1 MDLLSSGDAGDLA
14 AYLAAESSLAGPR
27 TNQDLTE
34 AFARAVRE
42 FAAADPED
50 RRILMDLCVELAC
63 ISPEDAPTDDP
74 HEFLSVCGV
83 RGIAAMGTISPG
95 CVKAALRK
103 LAESADDPRWRI
115 RDAVAIGL
123 KDLLARHRDV
133 TVSELNGWV
142 EGGSWSAMK
151 TVAAGVADADLLREP
166 DLAEAALRLHRK
178 IMIRVYTAGERESE
192 DFHALRKTLGC
203 TLSRVVAALPSSG
216 FEYLQQVSTLDDQE
230 IRWIV
235 RENLKDNHLAGHYP
249 ETVRHIQAQIGE

>member
-1 MDLLSSGDAGDLA
+1 MDLISSGDAGDLI

-34 AFARAVRE
+34 AFARAIRE
-42 FAAADPED
+42 FAVADRED
-50 RRILMDLCVELAC
+50 RRILWDLCVELAC

-83 RGIAAMGTISPG
+83 RGIAAMGPVSPG

-103 LAESADDPRWRI
+103 LAESAEDPRWRI
-115 RDAVAIGL
+115 RGAVAIGL
-123 KDLLARHRDV
+123 RDLLARHRDV

-142 EGGSWSAMK
+142 EGGSWSAMQ

-166 DLAEAALRLHRK
+166 DLAEAALLLHRK

-192 DFHALRKTLGC
+192 DFQALRKTLGC

-235 RENLKDNHLAGHYP
+235 RENLKDNQLAGDYP
-249 ETVRHIQAQIGE
+249 ETVRHIQAQIG

>member
-1 MDLLSSGDAGDLA
+1 MDLISSGDAGDLI

-34 AFARAVRE
+34 AFARAIRE
-42 FAAADPED
+42 LAVADRED
-50 RRILMDLCVELAC
+50 RRILWDLCVELAC
-63 ISPEDAPTDDP
+63 ISPEDAPTSEP
-74 HEFLSVCGV
+74 HESLSVCGV
-83 RGIAAMGTISPG
+83 RGIAAMGTVSPG

-103 LAESADDPRWRI
+103 LAESAEDPRWRI
-115 RDAVAIGL
+115 RGAVAIGL
-123 KDLLARHRDV
+123 RDLLARHRDV

-142 EGGSWSAMK
+142 EGGSWSAMQ
-151 TVAAGVADADLLREP
+151 TVAAGIADADVLREP
-166 DLAEAALRLHRK
+166 DLAEAALLLHRK

-192 DFHALRKTLGC
+192 DFQALRKTLGC

-235 RENLKDNHLAGHYP
+235 RENLKDNHLAGDYP
-249 ETVRHIQAQIGE
+249 ETVRHIQAQIG

>member
-1 MDLLSSGDAGDLA
+1 MDLLSSGDAGDLI

-34 AFARAVRE
+34 AFARAIRE
-42 FAAADPED
+42 FAVADRED
-50 RRILMDLCVELAC
+50 RRILWDLCVELAC
-63 ISPEDAPTDDP
+63 ISPEDAPTSEP
-74 HEFLSVCGV
+74 HESLSVCGV
-83 RGIAAMGTISPG
+83 RGIAAMGTVSPG

-103 LAESADDPRWRI
+103 LAESAEDPRWRI
-115 RDAVAIGL
+115 RGAVAIGL
-123 KDLLARHRDV
+123 RDLLARHRDV

-142 EGGSWSAMK
+142 EGGSWSAMQ

-166 DLAEAALRLHRK
+166 DLAEAALLLHRK

-192 DFHALRKTLGC
+192 DFQALRKTLGC

-235 RENLKDNHLAGHYP
+235 RENLKDNQLAGDYP
-249 ETVRHIQAQIGE
+249 ETVRHIQAQIG

>member
-1 MDLLSSGDAGDLA
+1 MDLLSSGDAGDLI

-34 AFARAVRE
+34 AFARAIRE
-42 FAAADPED
+42 FAVADRED
-50 RRILMDLCVELAC
+50 RRILWDLCVELAC
-63 ISPEDAPTDDP
+63 ISPEDAPTSEP
-74 HEFLSVCGV
+74 HESLSVCGV
-83 RGIAAMGTISPG
+83 RGIAAMGPVSPG

-103 LAESADDPRWRI
+103 LAESAEDPRWRI
-115 RDAVAIGL
+115 RGAVAIGL
-123 KDLLARHRDV
+123 RDLLARHRDV

-142 EGGSWSAMK
+142 EGGSWSAMQ

-166 DLAEAALRLHRK
+166 DLAEAALLLHRK

-192 DFHALRKTLGC
+192 DFQALRKTLGC

-235 RENLKDNHLAGHYP
+235 RENLKDNHLAGDYP
-249 ETVRHIQAQIGE
+249 ETVRHIQAQIG

>member
-1 MDLLSSGDAGDLA
+1 MDLISSGDAGDLI

-34 AFARAVRE
+34 AFARAIRE
-42 FAAADPED
+42 FAVADRED
-50 RRILMDLCVELAC
+50 RRILWDLCVELAC
-63 ISPEDAPTDDP
+63 ISPEDAPTSEP
-74 HEFLSVCGV
+74 HESLSVCGV
-83 RGIAAMGTISPG
+83 RGIAAMGTVSPG

-103 LAESADDPRWRI
+103 LAESAEDPRWRV

-123 KDLLARHRDV
+123 RDLLARHRDV

-142 EGGSWSAMK
+142 EGGSWSAMQ

-166 DLAEAALRLHRK
+166 DLAEAALMLHRK

-192 DFHALRKTLGC
+192 DFQALRKTLGC

-235 RENLKDNHLAGHYP
+235 RENLKDNHLAGDYP
-249 ETVRHIQAQIGE
+249 ETVRHIQAQIG

>member
-1 MDLLSSGDAGDLA
+1 MDLISSGDAGDLI

-34 AFARAVRE
+34 AFARAIRE
-42 FAAADPED
+42 FAVADRED
-50 RRILMDLCVELAC
+50 RRILWDLCVELAC

-103 LAESADDPRWRI
+103 LAESAEDPRWRI
-115 RDAVAIGL
+115 RGAVAIGL
-123 KDLLARHRDV
+123 RDLLARHRDV

-142 EGGSWSAMK
+142 EGGSWSAMQ

-166 DLAEAALRLHRK
+166 DLAEAALLLHRK

-192 DFHALRKTLGC
+192 DFQALRKTLGC

-235 RENLKDNHLAGHYP
+235 RENLKDNQLAGDYP
-249 ETVRHIQAQIGE
+249 ETVRHIQAQIG

>member
-1 MDLLSSGDAGDLA
+1 MDLLSSGDAGDLI

-34 AFARAVRE
+34 AFARAIRE
-42 FAAADPED
+42 FAVADRED
-50 RRILMDLCVELAC
+50 RRILWDLCVELAC

-83 RGIAAMGTISPG
+83 RGIAAMGPVSPG

-103 LAESADDPRWRI
+103 LAESAEDPRWRV

-123 KDLLARHRDV
+123 RDLLARHRDV

-142 EGGSWSAMK
+142 EGGSWSAMQ

-166 DLAEAALRLHRK
+166 DLAEAALLLHRK

-192 DFHALRKTLGC
+192 DFQALRKTLGC

-235 RENLKDNHLAGHYP
+235 RENLKDNHLAGDYP
-249 ETVRHIQAQIGE
+249 ETVRHIQAQIG

>member
-1 MDLLSSGDAGDLA
+1 MDLISSGDAGDLI

-34 AFARAVRE
+34 AFARAIRE

-50 RRILMDLCVELAC
+50 RRILWDLCVELAC

-83 RGIAAMGTISPG
+83 RGIAAMGPVSPG

-103 LAESADDPRWRI
+103 LAESAEDPRWRI
-115 RDAVAIGL
+115 RGAVAIGL
-123 KDLLARHRDV
+123 RDLLARHRDV

-142 EGGSWSAMK
+142 EGGSWSAMQ
-151 TVAAGVADADLLREP
+151 TVATGVADADLLREP
-166 DLAEAALRLHRK
+166 DLAEAALLLHRK

-192 DFHALRKTLGC
+192 DFQALRKTLGC

-235 RENLKDNHLAGHYP
+235 RENLKDNHLAGDYP
-249 ETVRHIQAQIGE
+249 ETVRHIQAQIG

>member
-1 MDLLSSGDAGDLA
+1 MDLLSSGDAGDLI

-34 AFARAVRE
+34 AFARAIRE
-42 FAAADPED
+42 FAVADRED
-50 RRILMDLCVELAC
+50 RRILWDLCVELAC
-63 ISPEDAPTDDP
+63 ISPEDAPTSEP
-74 HEFLSVCGV
+74 HESLSVCGV
-83 RGIAAMGTISPG
+83 RGIAAMGTVSPG

-103 LAESADDPRWRI
+103 LAESAEDPRWRV

-123 KDLLARHRDV
+123 RDLLARHRDV

-142 EGGSWSAMK
+142 EGGSWSAMQ

-166 DLAEAALRLHRK
+166 DLAEAALLLHRK

-192 DFHALRKTLGC
+192 DFQALRKTLGC

-235 RENLKDNHLAGHYP
+235 RENLKDNHLAGDYP
-249 ETVRHIQAQIGE
+249 ETVRHIQAQIG

>member
-1 MDLLSSGDAGDLA
+1 MDLLSSGDAGDLI

-34 AFARAVRE
+34 AFARAIRE
-42 FAAADPED
+42 FAVADRED
-50 RRILMDLCVELAC
+50 RRILWDLCVELAC

-103 LAESADDPRWRI
+103 LAESAEDPRWRI
-115 RDAVAIGL
+115 RGAVAIGL
-123 KDLLARHRDV
+123 RDLLARHRDV

-142 EGGSWSAMK
+142 EGGSWSAMQ

-166 DLAEAALRLHRK
+166 DLAEAALLLHRK

-192 DFHALRKTLGC
+192 DFQALRKTLGC

-235 RENLKDNHLAGHYP
+235 RENLKDNQLAGDYP
-249 ETVRHIQAQIGE
+249 ETVRHIQAQIG

>member
-1 MDLLSSGDAGDLA
+1 MDLLSSGDAGDLI

-34 AFARAVRE
+34 AFARAIRE
-42 FAAADPED
+42 FAVADRED
-50 RRILMDLCVELAC
+50 RRILWDLCVELAC
-63 ISPEDAPTDDP
+63 ISPEDAPTSEP
-74 HEFLSVCGV
+74 HESLSVCGV

-103 LAESADDPRWRI
+103 LAESAEDPRWRI
-115 RDAVAIGL
+115 RGAVAIGL
-123 KDLLARHRDV
+123 RDLLARHRDV

-142 EGGSWSAMK
+142 EGGSWSAMQ

-166 DLAEAALRLHRK
+166 DLAEAALLLHRK

-192 DFHALRKTLGC
+192 DFQALRKTLGC

-235 RENLKDNHLAGHYP
+235 RENLKDNHLAGDYP
-249 ETVRHIQAQIGE
+249 ETVRHIQAQIG

>member
-1 MDLLSSGDAGDLA
+1 MDLLSSGDAGDLI

-34 AFARAVRE
+34 AFARAIRE
-42 FAAADPED
+42 FAVADRED
-50 RRILMDLCVELAC
+50 RRILWDLCVELAC
-63 ISPEDAPTDDP
+63 ISPEDAPTSEP
-74 HEFLSVCGV
+74 HESLSVCGV

-103 LAESADDPRWRI
+103 LAESAEDPRWRI
-115 RDAVAIGL
+115 RGAVAIGL
-123 KDLLARHRDV
+123 RDLLARHRDV

-142 EGGSWSAMK
+142 EGGSWSAMQ
-151 TVAAGVADADLLREP
+151 TVAAGIADADVLREP
-166 DLAEAALRLHRK
+166 DLAEAALLLHRK

-192 DFHALRKTLGC
+192 DFQALRKTLGC

-235 RENLKDNHLAGHYP
+235 RENLKDNQLAGDYP
-249 ETVRHIQAQIGE
+249 ETVRHIQAQIG

>member
-34 AFARAVRE
+34 AFARAIRE

-50 RRILMDLCVELAC
+50 RRILWDLCVELAC
-63 ISPEDAPTDDP
+63 ISPEDTPTDDP

-103 LAESADDPRWRI
+103 LAESAEDPRWRI

-123 KDLLARHRDV
+123 RDLLARHRDV

-142 EGGSWSAMK
+142 EGGSWSAMQ

-166 DLAEAALRLHRK
+166 DLAEAALLLHRK

-192 DFHALRKTLGC
+192 DFQALRKTLGC

-235 RENLKDNHLAGHYP
+235 RENLKDNHLAGDYP
-249 ETVRHIQAQIGE
+249 ETVRHIQAQIG

>member
-1 MDLLSSGDAGDLA
+1 MDLLSSGDAGDLI

-34 AFARAVRE
+34 AFARAIRE
-42 FAAADPED
+42 FAVADRED
-50 RRILMDLCVELAC
+50 RRILWDLCVELAC
-63 ISPEDAPTDDP
+63 ISPEDAPTSEP
-74 HEFLSVCGV
+74 HESLSVCGV
-83 RGIAAMGTISPG
+83 RGIAAMGTVSPG

-103 LAESADDPRWRI
+103 LAESAEDPRWRV

-123 KDLLARHRDV
+123 RDLLARHRDV

-142 EGGSWSAMK
+142 EGGSWSAMQ

-166 DLAEAALRLHRK
+166 DLAEAALLLHRK

-192 DFHALRKTLGC
+192 DFQALRKTLGC

>member
-1 MDLLSSGDAGDLA
+1 MDLLSSGDAGDLI

-34 AFARAVRE
+34 AFARAIRE
-42 FAAADPED
+42 FAVADRED
-50 RRILMDLCVELAC
+50 RRILWDLCVELAC
-63 ISPEDAPTDDP
+63 ISPEDAPTSEP
-74 HEFLSVCGV
+74 HESLSVCGV
-83 RGIAAMGTISPG
+83 RGIAAMGPVSPG

-103 LAESADDPRWRI
+103 LAESAEDPRWRI
-115 RDAVAIGL
+115 RGAVAIGL
-123 KDLLARHRDV
+123 RDLLARHRDV

-142 EGGSWSAMK
+142 EGGSWSAMQ

-166 DLAEAALRLHRK
+166 DLAEAALLLHRK

-192 DFHALRKTLGC
+192 DFQALRKTLGC

-235 RENLKDNHLAGHYP
+235 RENLKDNQLAGDYP
-249 ETVRHIQAQIGE
+249 ETVRHIQAQIG

>member
-1 MDLLSSGDAGDLA
+1 MDLISSGDAGDLI

-34 AFARAVRE
+34 AFARAIRE
-42 FAAADPED
+42 FAVADRED
-50 RRILMDLCVELAC
+50 RRILWDLCVELAC

-83 RGIAAMGTISPG
+83 RGIAAMGPVSPG

-103 LAESADDPRWRI
+103 LAESAEDPRWRI
-115 RDAVAIGL
+115 RGAVAIGL
-123 KDLLARHRDV
+123 RDLLARHRDV

-142 EGGSWSAMK
+142 EGGSWSAMQ

-166 DLAEAALRLHRK
+166 DLAEAALLLHRK

-192 DFHALRKTLGC
+192 DFQALRKTLGC

-235 RENLKDNHLAGHYP
+235 RENLKDNHLAGDYP
-249 ETVRHIQAQIGE
+249 ETVRHIQAQIG

>member
-1 MDLLSSGDAGDLA
+1 MDLLSSGDAGDLI

-34 AFARAVRE
+34 AFARAIRE
-42 FAAADPED
+42 FAVADRED
-50 RRILMDLCVELAC
+50 RRILWDLCVELAC
-63 ISPEDAPTDDP
+63 ISPEDAPTSEP
-74 HEFLSVCGV
+74 HESLSVCGV
-83 RGIAAMGTISPG
+83 RGIAAMGPVSPG

-103 LAESADDPRWRI
+103 LAESAEDPRWRI
-115 RDAVAIGL
+115 RGAVAIGL
-123 KDLLARHRDV
+123 RDLLARHRDV

-142 EGGSWSAMK
+142 EGGSWSAMQ

-166 DLAEAALRLHRK
+166 DLAEAALMLHRK

-192 DFHALRKTLGC
+192 DFQALRKTLGC

-235 RENLKDNHLAGHYP
+235 RENLKDNHLAG
-249 ETVRHIQAQIGE
+249 

>member
-34 AFARAVRE
+34 AFARAIRE
-42 FAAADPED
+42 FAVADRED
-50 RRILMDLCVELAC
+50 RRILWDLCVELAC

-103 LAESADDPRWRI
+103 LAESAEDPRWRI
-115 RDAVAIGL
+115 RGAVAIGL
-123 KDLLARHRDV
+123 RDLLARHRDV

-142 EGGSWSAMK
+142 EGGSWSAMQ
-151 TVAAGVADADLLREP
+151 TVATGVADADLLREP
-166 DLAEAALRLHRK
+166 DLAEAALLLHRK

-192 DFHALRKTLGC
+192 DFQALRKTLGC

-235 RENLKDNHLAGHYP
+235 RENLKDNHLAGDYP
-249 ETVRHIQAQIGE
+249 ETVRHIQAQIG

>member
-1 MDLLSSGDAGDLA
+1 MDLLSSGDAGDLI

-34 AFARAVRE
+34 AFARAIRE
-42 FAAADPED
+42 FAVADRED
-50 RRILMDLCVELAC
+50 RRILWDLCVELAC

-83 RGIAAMGTISPG
+83 RGIAAMGPVSPG

-103 LAESADDPRWRI
+103 LAESAEDPRWRI
-115 RDAVAIGL
+115 RGAVAIGL
-123 KDLLARHRDV
+123 RDLLARHRDV

-142 EGGSWSAMK
+142 EGGSWSAMQ

-166 DLAEAALRLHRK
+166 DLAEAALLLHRK

-192 DFHALRKTLGC
+192 DFQALRKTLGC

-235 RENLKDNHLAGHYP
+235 RENLKDNQLAGDYP
-249 ETVRHIQAQIGE
+249 ETVRHIQAQIG

>member
-1 MDLLSSGDAGDLA
+1 MDLLSSGDAGDLI

-34 AFARAVRE
+34 AFARAIRE
-42 FAAADPED
+42 FAVADRED
-50 RRILMDLCVELAC
+50 RRILWDLCVELAC
-63 ISPEDAPTDDP
+63 ISPEDAPTSEP
-74 HEFLSVCGV
+74 HESLSVCGV
-83 RGIAAMGTISPG
+83 RGIAAMGPVSPG

-103 LAESADDPRWRI
+103 LAESAEDPRWRV

-123 KDLLARHRDV
+123 RDLLARHRDV

-142 EGGSWSAMK
+142 EGGSWSAMQ

-166 DLAEAALRLHRK
+166 DLAEAALLLHRK

-192 DFHALRKTLGC
+192 DFQALRKTLGC

-235 RENLKDNHLAGHYP
+235 RENLKDNHLAGDYP
-249 ETVRHIQAQIGE
+249 ETVRHIQAQIG

>member
-1 MDLLSSGDAGDLA
+1 MDLLSSGDAGDLI

-34 AFARAVRE
+34 AFARAIRE
-42 FAAADPED
+42 FAVADRED
-50 RRILMDLCVELAC
+50 RRILWDLCVELAC

-83 RGIAAMGTISPG
+83 RGIAAMGPVSPG

-103 LAESADDPRWRI
+103 LAESAEDPRWRI

-123 KDLLARHRDV
+123 RDLLARHRDV

-142 EGGSWSAMK
+142 EGGSWSAMQ

-166 DLAEAALRLHRK
+166 DLAEAALMLHRK

-192 DFHALRKTLGC
+192 DFQALRKTLGC

-235 RENLKDNHLAGHYP
+235 RENLKDNHLAGDYP
-249 ETVRHIQAQIGE
+249 ETVRHIQAQIG